1 MVYVRPKKPRWQLK
15 AEYDEADREQT
26 EAVRL
31 AVEAERLRRLRFMY
45 EAGNDGWKRQ
55 SIFDE
60 IRNTPGPQVPD
71 QK

>member
-1 MVYVRPKKPRWQLK
+1 MVYVKPKKPRWQLQ
-15 AEYDEADREQT
+15 AEYDEADREQA

-31 AVEAERLRRLRFMY
+31 AVEAERIRRLRFMY

-60 IRNTPGPQVPD
+60 IRATLGSQGPD